1 MNPVNSRA
9 DKNISTTRETFFTL
23 TLCQLIIIARAANGW
38 EDLCACHLVRLLMNL
53 T

>member
-9 DKNISTTRETFFTL
+9 DKNISTTQETSFTL
-23 TLCQLIIIARAANGW
+23 TLCQLIIIARANGW
-38 EDLCACHLVRLLMNL
+38 EDLCACHLVCLLMNL